1 MIHWC
6 KNKALLIG
14 GLAALF
20 VAGFVC
26 LRLESRPVFLPLT
39 SERCKVIS
47 VERVEGSNATVTR
60 GRRFKEWSRRQL
72 DKLGFHLIGP
82 RGDRFSHPLDSQEN
96 THIVGVLCEGQFT
109 NSKPL
114 LTKLG
119 EEMSRL
125 IAECIDDE
133 NSVPLR
139 PSGCLPGKPGQ
150 VWFIW
155 RYDDAEVFKPFPTAN
170 PTLAT
175 TSFLPNYLIL
185 MPKVGGK
192 ELVKLPMSN

>member
-14 GLAALF
+14 CLATFFLAA
-20 VAGFVC
+20 FVC

-47 VERVEGSNATVTR
+47 VERLEGNAGVTR
-60 GRRFKEWSRRQL
+60 GQRIKEWGRRQL

-82 RGDRFSHPLDSQEN
+82 RGDRFRHPLDPRDN
-96 THIVGVLCEGQFT
+96 THVVGVLCEGQFT
-109 NSKPL
+109 NSKQL
-114 LTKLG
+114 LKELG

-125 IAECIDDE
+125 LAECIDDE

-139 PSGCLPGKPGQ
+139 PSGCLPGRPGQ

-155 RYDDAEVFKPFPTAN
+155 RYDDAEVFKPFPSAN
-170 PTLAT
+170 PTLAA

-192 ELVKLPMSN
+192 ELVKLPMAN